1 MKKNNWK
8 EFKVYN
14 DSEIKAKALVV
25 DNKITKVIL
34 ISIVPDH
41 LYYSVLND
49 AGFIASKT
57 FIIR

>member
-1 MKKNNWK
+1 MSKSNWK

-14 DSEIKAKALVV
+14 DSEIKAKALIVN
-25 DNKITKVIL
+25 NKIIKVAL

-57 FIIR
+57 FIKK